1 MVDKQLIQRLE
12 KLLDRIET
20 LFPPLSITPNW
31 QNVPAAFWQKN
42 IWIPIKQLS
51 NLRLD
56 HLQHID
62 EQKKLLDRNTQ
73 QFLKGLPAN
82 NALLWGAKGTG
93 KSSLIKAL
101 LNTYYNDG
109 LRLVEV
115 DKQHLANLP
124 MLTDTLSQYSQRFI
138 IFSDDLSFEASDAG
152 YKALKSILEGSINI
166 APENVLIYATSNRR
180 HLMPEFAKEN
190 TEMHWINGELHPG
203 ETSEEKI
210 SLSERF
216 GLWLSF
222 YPFNQD
228 QYLAIVDYWL
238 KYYGFSGTCELAVR
252 EAALQWALLRG
263 SRSGRAAIQ
272 FVRDWV
278 GATRLQNG

>member
-1 MVDKQLIQRLE
+1 MDKHLIQRLE
-12 KLLDRIET
+12 KLLDRIEAS
-20 LFPPLSITPNW
+20 FPPVSITPNW
-31 QNVPAAFWQKN
+31 QSVPAAIWQKN
-42 IWIPIKQLS
+42 HWTPVNHLS
-51 NLRLD
+51 KLRLED
-56 HLQHID
+56 LQHID

-115 DKQHLANLP
+115 DKQHLADLP
-124 MLTDTLSQYSQRFI
+124 ILTEALGQFPQRFI
-138 IFSDDLSFEASDAG
+138 IFSDDLSFEESDAG
-152 YKALKSILEGSINI
+152 YKALKSVLDGSINV

-180 HLMPEFAKEN
+180 HLMPEFGKEN
-190 TEMHWINGELHPG
+190 TEMHWVNDELHPG

-228 QYLAIVDYWL
+228 NYLAIVDYWL
-238 KYYGFSGTCELAVR
+238 KYHGFSGTCEINAR

-263 SRSGRAAIQ
+263 SRSGRAAMQ

-278 GATRLQNG
+278 GAKLL

>member
-1 MVDKQLIQRLE
+1 VVDKQLIQRLE

>member
-1 MVDKQLIQRLE
+1 VVDKHLIQRLE
-12 KLLDRIET
+12 KLLDRIEQ
-20 LFPPLSITPNW
+20 LVPPVSLIPDW
-31 QNVPAAFWQKN
+31 QNTPAALWQKN
-42 IWIPIKQLS
+42 AWTPIKQLS
-51 NLRLD
+51 KLQLND
-56 HLQHID
+56 LQHIE
-62 EQKKLLDRNTQ
+62 EQKKTLDRNTR

-82 NALLWGAKGTG
+82 NALLWGSKGTG

-101 LNTYYNDG
+101 LSAYYHEG

-115 DKQHLANLP
+115 DKQHLADLP
-124 MLTDTLSQYSQRFI
+124 LLTDTLSQFPQRFI
-138 IFSDDLSFEASDAG
+138 IFSDDLSFEANDAG
-152 YKALKSILEGSINI
+152 YKALKSVLDGSINV

-180 HLMPEFAKEN
+180 HLMPEFGKEN
-190 TEMHWINGELHPG
+190 TEMHWINDELHQG

-228 QYLAIVDYWL
+228 RYLEIVDYWL
-238 KYYGFSGTCELAVR
+238 KYHGLSGTCEIKAR

-263 SRSGRAAIQ
+263 SRSGRAAMQ

-278 GATRLQNG
+278 GAKQLHNL

>member
-1 MVDKQLIQRLE
+1 VDKHLIQRLE
-12 KLLDRIET
+12 KLLDRIEQ
-20 LFPPLSITPNW
+20 LVPPVSLIPNW
-31 QNVPAAFWQKN
+31 QSTPAALWQKN
-42 IWIPIKQLS
+42 AWTPIKQLS
-51 NLRLD
+51 KLQLND
-56 HLQHID
+56 LQHIE
-62 EQKKLLDRNTQ
+62 EQKKTLDRNTR

-82 NALLWGAKGTG
+82 NALLWGSKGTG

-101 LNTYYNDG
+101 LNTYHSEG
-109 LRLVEV
+109 LRLIEV
-115 DKQHLANLP
+115 DKQHLADLP
-124 MLTDTLSQYSQRFI
+124 LLTETLSQFPQRFI

-152 YKALKSILEGSINI
+152 YKALKSVLDGSINV

-180 HLMPEFAKEN
+180 HLMPEFGKEN
-190 TEMHWINGELHPG
+190 IEMHWVNDELHPG

-228 QYLAIVDYWL
+228 HYLAIVDYWL
-238 KYYGFSGTCELAVR
+238 KYHGLSGICEINAR

-263 SRSGRAAIQ
+263 SRSGRAAMQ

-278 GATRLQNG
+278 GTKQLHNNI

>member
-1 MVDKQLIQRLE
+1 MDKHLIQRLE
-12 KLLDRIET
+12 KLLDRIEQ
-20 LFPPLSITPNW
+20 LVPPVSLIPNW
-31 QNVPAAFWQKN
+31 QSTPAALWQKN
-42 IWIPIKQLS
+42 AWTPIKQLS
-51 NLRLD
+51 KLQLND
-56 HLQHID
+56 LQHIE
-62 EQKKLLDRNTQ
+62 EQKKTLDRNTR

-82 NALLWGAKGTG
+82 NALLWGSKGTG

-101 LNTYYNDG
+101 LNTYHSEG
-109 LRLVEV
+109 LRLIEV
-115 DKQHLANLP
+115 DKQHLADLP
-124 MLTDTLSQYSQRFI
+124 LLTETLSQFPQRFI

-152 YKALKSILEGSINI
+152 YKALKSVLDGSINV

-180 HLMPEFAKEN
+180 HLMPEFGKEN
-190 TEMHWINGELHPG
+190 IEMHWVNDELHPG

-228 QYLAIVDYWL
+228 HYLAIVDYWL
-238 KYYGFSGTCELAVR
+238 KYHGLSGICEINAR

-263 SRSGRAAIQ
+263 SRSGRAAMQ

-278 GATRLQNG
+278 GTKQLHNNI